1 MDGSVIILALFGL
14 AVFMFVKA
22 AAIRVADTRLRARLV
37 PVQARVVDPGTSPQ
51 TTIFVSEDSN
61 GQRTERRDTSYT
73 ATYEYEVAGRRHT
86 GKHEDSSPVFPAAP
100 RTATV
105 YYDRD
110 DPSVSRVSATVP
122 DERPKL
128 FAMFGIVV
136 AVVATVILFISAGA
150 PVAPHPN

>member
-1 MDGSVIILALFGL
+1 MDGSIIIVLIYGVALF
-14 AVFMFVKA
+14 VFVKA
-22 AAIRVADTRLRARLV
+22 AAIRIADTRLRTRLLPVEARITN
-37 PVQARVVDPGTSPQ
+37 PGTSPQ
-51 TTIFVSEDSN
+51 TSIFVSEDSN

-73 ATYEYEVAGRRHT
+73 ATYDYEVAGRRHT
-86 GKHEDSSPVFPAAP
+86 GKHEDTSPVFPAAP

-110 DPSVSRVSATVP
+110 DPSVSRLSATVP

-128 FAMFGIVV
+128 YAMFGIVV
-136 AVVATVILFISAGA
+136 AVVATVILAISSGA